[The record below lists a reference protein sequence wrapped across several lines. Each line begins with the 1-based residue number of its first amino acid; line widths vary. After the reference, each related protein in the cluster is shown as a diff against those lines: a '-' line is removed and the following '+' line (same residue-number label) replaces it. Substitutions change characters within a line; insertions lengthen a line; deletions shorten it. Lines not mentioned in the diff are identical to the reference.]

1 MEFCVC
7 VCVCACHFRINK
19 DDRAAGVL
27 ENYREGKAYKDHG
40 FRRYLKD
47 VKPSAFSRYFSDPK
61 CLMKIL
67 LLHHFYPLVF
77 FLNLQFVA
85 LLCISIK
92 NCTPHATKAKLNL
105 KHVMMAHFK
114 HGGLVFFWGCVQGKV
129 RI

>member
-7 VCVCACHFRINK
+7 VCVCVCVCARLHFRINK

-77 FLNLQFVA
+77 FFNLQFVA
-85 LLCISIK
+85 LLCMSINIVHK
-92 NCTPHATKAKLNL
+92 KLSLLDAPLMPQKPN
-105 KHVMMAHFK
+105 
-114 HGGLVFFWGCVQGKV
+114 
-129 RI
+129 

>member
-1 MEFCVC
+1 MGKPLTWAQRWIVPEVYPAVAVLGTALSLCIFSMGRNLSINPDI
-7 VCVCACHFRINK
+7 RINK

-77 FLNLQFVA
+77 F
-85 LLCISIK
+85 
-92 NCTPHATKAKLNL
+92 
-105 KHVMMAHFK
+105 
-114 HGGLVFFWGCVQGKV
+114 
-129 RI
+129 